1 LARKRQELI
10 EKEKERR
17 EEARRKVRLEARLY
31 GVIVF
36 AAAVA
41 VFVTSSFLMCLN
53 DDETML

>member
-31 GVIVF
+31 RVIVV